1 MLIEFIF
8 YRMRKAEEDKHSEVQ
23 KLLGSISDLKHQYE
37 DQLARKENEL

>member
-8 YRMRKAEEDKHSEVQ
+8 YRIRKAEEDKSSEVQ
-23 KLLGSISDLKHQYE
+23 RLLREISDLKRQYE